1 MSIFDMSTSD
11 VYISVDCEASG
22 PYPGRHALL
31 SVGAVV
37 VRKDSRSWKLSETY
51 YAEWAPPPGAEEDP
65 AATGIHGLS
74 WTHLLET
81 GQDARQGAL
90 AFAEWVRVQS
100 PKRKPFFVGLNAAFD
115 WAFVTHA
122 FGVANLVDNP
132 FHHASID
139 LKSVIWGAHGGDW
152 LSGSNRKA
160 LERVTGKPTPVFA
173 GHRKHHALD
182 DAQEQALLLQALL
195 ELRRLP
201 RLG

>member
-1 MSIFDMSTSD
+1 MSDDI
-11 VYISVDCEASG
+11 YISVDCEASG

-37 VRKDSRSWKLSETY
+37 VRRDAKAWKVAETY
-51 YAEWAPPPGAEEDP
+51 YAEWAPHPGAEEDP
-65 AATGIHGLS
+65 AATEIHGLA
-74 WTHLLET
+74 WAHLLAN
-81 GQDARQGAL
+81 GQEPRAGAT
-90 AFAEWVRVQS
+90 AFADWVRVQA

-122 FGVANLVDNP
+122 FGVANITDNP
-132 FHHASID
+132 FHFACID
-139 LKSVIWGAHGGDW
+139 LKSAIWGAHGGDW

-160 LERVTGKPTPVFA
+160 LERVTGKPAPVFQ

-182 DAQEQALLLQALL
+182 DAQEQALMLQALL